1 MKVFVITVRK
11 RIFKHHRQLSFS
23 TNKFKIWPNISAD
36 SVFKQQANR
45 TKGLLNIPSPP
56 EGLQDQVIL
65 WLQRVPETK
74 KKKNTKSE
82 KKALIYNTLEFL
94 CVKLTTSPGRP
105 LGPSSP
111 YSMNKKGQDKTER
124 KKRKVLIKSRDCFP
138 PVQSSQRASKALD
151 KNRLLRGYLQPRDF
165 TVRSEL
171 RENFNPPDHRRLW
184 FSLPRSQLPLSPSR
198 AACLL

>member
-1 MKVFVITVRK
+1 MTKHQCRFSLQTTSQQDQRP
-11 RIFKHHRQLSFS
+11 FKHTF
-23 TNKFKIWPNISAD
+23 TPGGPTGPGDPVTPAGPWN
-36 SVFKQQANR
+36 
-45 TKGLLNIPSPP
+45 
-56 EGLQDQVIL
+56 
-65 WLQRVPETK
+65 K